1 MLSFK
6 EYLAEDKDGRSCF
19 RTNESPTIGHKKL
32 MEKIVSV
39 AKKVAQVAAYL
50 LWKNGGKM
58 DQKKLMTLLYLS
70 EREFLTKY
78 GEELTGDT
86 ILATPEGIVLQHTNE
101 LMKHVQKHQKIA

>member
-1 MLSFK
+1 M
-6 EYLAEDKDGRSCF
+6 
-19 RTNESPTIGHKKL
+19 NPPTIGHKKL

-78 GEELTGDT
+78 GEELTGDN

-101 LMKHVQKHQKIA
+101 LMKYVQKHQKTA

>member
-1 MLSFK
+1 MF
-6 EYLAEDKDGRSCF
+6 D
-19 RTNESPTIGHKKL
+19 
-32 MEKIVSV
+32 
-39 AKKVAQVAAYL
+39 AKKATQATAYL

-86 ILATPEGIVLQHTNE
+86 ILSTHEGIILQHTNE
-101 LMKHVQKHQKIA
+101 LIKHVSKHQKTA